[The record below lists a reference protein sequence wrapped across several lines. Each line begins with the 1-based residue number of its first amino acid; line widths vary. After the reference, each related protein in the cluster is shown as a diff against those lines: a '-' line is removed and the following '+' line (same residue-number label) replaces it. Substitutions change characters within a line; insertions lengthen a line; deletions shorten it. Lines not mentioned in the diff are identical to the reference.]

1 MKISIFEGSVA
12 TISRIAI
19 VGNKAFDD
27 DILLDEMSL
36 TETGLF
42 TWLSGSNEYE
52 TEKLNADVEAI
63 RSYYL
68 NRGYVNVD
76 VSEPQVEL
84 SENLEDVFITITV
97 NEGSE
102 FRVVIN
108 VGGDHRSICHLLLKK

>member
-1 MKISIFEGSVA
+1 
-12 TISRIAI
+12 
-19 VGNKAFDD
+19 
-27 DILLDEMSL
+27 MSL
-36 TETGLF
+36 TEAGLF
-42 TWLSGSNEYE
+42 TWLSGSNNYE

-102 FRVVIN
+102 FRVGSVN
-108 VGGDHRSICHLLLKK
+108 VGGDHQSICHLLSKK